1 MSSLQ
6 VSTMSTVSTVSTVKC
21 ETSESQQ
28 ESQVHQSHS
37 PLEQQV
43 IQAAHQAIRSFLAFP
58 GWLGARNSICDAN
71 RTSGMCLSTRIYTQH
86 AVMDRCSMQW
96 GVGSVFQLWARAC
109 GRAHGWVLY
118 AGGVGSILQ
127 LWGIVATSSD
137 SSSIVAIRLNWR

>member
-6 VSTMSTVSTVSTVKC
+6 VSTVSTVKC

-28 ESQVHQSHS
+28 ESQVVHQLHS

-43 IQAAHQAIRSFLAFP
+43 IRAAHQVIRSFLAFP

-71 RTSGMCLSTRIYTQH
+71 RTSGMCLWKRIYTQH

-96 GVGSVFQLWARAC
+96 GVGSVFQLWACAC
-109 GRAHGWVLY
+109 GRTSTHMDGCSMQWV
-118 AGGVGSILQ
+118 VGSIFR
-127 LWGIVATSSD
+127 LWGTVATSSN
-137 SSSIVAIRLNWR
+137 SGSIVAIRLNWH